1 MSVCYAPDHFLVD
14 LVYLLLTLLAVLFDS
29 TGTHTPNFE
38 IVMELLKVSPELL
51 FIVDHRG
58 ATPLTYVPREA
69 WGTWCDFLQENRHFL
84 REMVKSLRFDRARYY
99 VKNMVPCL
107 KF

>member
-1 MSVCYAPDHFLVD
+1 MTGYLD
-14 LVYLLLTLLAVLFDS
+14 LHLLLTLLAHVSFLK

-38 IVMELLKVSPELL
+38 VVMELLKVSPELL

-69 WGTWCDFLQENRHFL
+69 WGEWCEFLQDNRHFL

-99 VKNMVPCL
+99 VKTMIPYL